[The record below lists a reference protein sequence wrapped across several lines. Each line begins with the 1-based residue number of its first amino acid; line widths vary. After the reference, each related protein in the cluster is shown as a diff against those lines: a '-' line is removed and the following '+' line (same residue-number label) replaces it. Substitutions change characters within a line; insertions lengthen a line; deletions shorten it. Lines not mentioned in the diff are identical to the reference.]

1 MATASSSG
9 TPSKHKSVLFVCLG
23 NICRSPMAEAIF
35 VDTVKKNGL
44 FDEWTIDSAALI
56 DYHVGMQPDKRA
68 IRTLNKFGISD
79 YKHKARQVTT
89 EDFRTFDYIMGM
101 DENNMK
107 DLREIEKLAGDGKA
121 VVEMF
126 GVYDTDGEAEVSDPY
141 YESDIGA
148 FERVFEQLTRCCT
161 AFLDKHK

>member
-9 TPSKHKSVLFVCLG
+9 TPSEHKSVLFVCLG

-35 VDTVKKNGL
+35 ADTVKKNGL
-44 FDEWTIDSAALI
+44 SDEWTVDSAALI

-79 YKHKARQVTT
+79 YKHKARQVTA
-89 EDFRTFDYIMGM
+89 EDFRIFDYIMGM

-148 FERVFEQLTRCCT
+148 FERRNVWFC
-161 AFLDKHK
+161 